1 MKNIPPEFQGLA
13 SSALA
18 GAGAAPTST
27 GQDAGKPCREVSNQQ
42 PLLHLCKV
50 IDSSAPEIKSVLAEK
65 LKEKLTVDEKTFYGI
80 PMDIYK
86 TISDETRSKYTEAI
100 DRIFN
105 ADGQIGDNLRIA
117 MLIQAKNN
125 YMKTAKDKNI
135 FTMNFNN
142 YEEFN
147 TELNEQIDKDLEV
160 NREAYNANIPTQAGT
175 QKGGNLFKNAKDA
188 INGQLNPLGPMANN
202 MLGNVANS
210 VMGKKPPTQ
219 GAAGETGG
227 ASKELEI
234 TFDKVYRHGDFKRKT
249 TKILLNKVLNIV
261 KSDNKNDQINILLE
275 AASKKVFDEFDKQ
288 LGKFIQ
294 NIDNQYFNLCIIS
307 AIGPRYIHE
316 YFSLKG
322 SNPGQNIGQYID
334 SLIMSKEGSADLLDE
349 AGGSTAV
356 PDTTREV
363 DQSPVT
369 LSKQDKGSPKEEK
382 PNEPNQ
388 TDLPTK
394 GFSDM
399 ASELMQKLNPEI
411 FNNLIKDTNI
421 QSVLAENKDLA
432 DMASALTKNPSL
444 ENIMKFL
451 NDSRLK
457 DRIPPELANMASG
470 LMQKPEITNNPSSV
484 NIEELLNTPEIQK
497 IINEKPELG
506 QIVTGL
512 MQDPEIKELIANP
525 TNIKNLI
532 ANPKNILNL
541 FKKQEI
547 QNIIDN
553 PKLISDL
560 LDIPV
565 IKEKIPGIANIKKII
580 EDNPKLIATAKT
592 IAKTASSLVSKIPG
606 LNKGLNNVLDNIT
619 QKGGKRIKPH
629 KTKKQSKT
637 RKTKKQSKIRRRR
650 TNKKTK

>member
-160 NREAYNANIPTQAGT
+160 NREAYNANIPTHT
-175 QKGGNLFKNAKDA
+175 QTGGFVGKLLETAKTAKDA

-202 MLGNVANS
+202 MLGNMANT
-210 VMGKKPPTQ
+210 VMGNKQPTQ

-349 AGGSTAV
+349 AGGSITEAS
-356 PDTTREV
+356 DTIRKVE
-363 DQSPVT
+363 QRPGT
-369 LSKQDKGSPKEEK
+369 LGKPNKNLAKNEK
-382 PNEPNQ
+382 PNKPNQ
-388 TDLPTK
+388 SDMPTGSTDS
-394 GFSDM
+394 SDM
-399 ASELMQKLNPEI
+399 ASELMQKLNPEN
-411 FNNLIKDTNI
+411 FNNLLENPKIKSLI
-421 QSVLAENKDLA
+421 AENKDIA
-432 DMASALTKNPSL
+432 SMASELTENPSPA
-444 ENIMKFL
+444 NIMKFL
-451 NDSRLK
+451 K
-457 DRIPPELANMASG
+457 DPKVKDLIPPELANMASG
-470 LMQKPEITNNPSSV
+470 LMQNSEIPNNPSSV
-484 NIEELLNTPEIQK
+484 NIEELLKTPEIKQ
-497 IINEKPELG
+497 IIDQNPELG
-506 QIVTGL
+506 KIVTGL
-512 MQDPEIKELIANP
+512 VQNQEKIQGLIKNPSIKGITELLKQNPEIKQLITNP
-525 TNIKNLI
+525 NIINGLLQNSEI
-532 ANPKNILNL
+532 
-541 FKKQEI
+541 KKQI
-547 QNIIDN
+547 PQLT
-553 PKLISDL
+553 LI
-560 LDIPV
+560 V
-565 IKEKIPGIANIKKII
+565 
-580 EDNPKLIATAKT
+580 
-592 IAKTASSLVSKIPG
+592 
-606 LNKGLNNVLDNIT
+606 DNIT
-619 QKGGKRIKPH
+619 KIRENKFVKFALDRILSKIGGKR
-629 KTKKQSKT
+629 
-637 RKTKKQSKIRRRR
+637 RKTKKQSKLRRRR